1 MENGAHRTRRP
12 LLLVIEPD
20 FMVRRTIAL
29 VARDL
34 DIADVHETSG
44 SDAAASLLATAAYDG
59 VLVCIDD
66 RGYALIEQLRG
77 GRTLCSARTPLAVTM
92 SSCGVEDVQR
102 LRDLGI
108 DHVLLR
114 PFKVKAVLQALQV
127 LSRTRVDNAV

>member
-1 MENGAHRTRRP
+1 MERSAHRTRRP

-44 SDAAASLLATAAYDG
+44 SDAAASLLATASYDG

-66 RGYALIEQLRG
+66 RGYALIEQLRS

-92 SSCGVEDVQR
+92 SSCGVERWCPQR
-102 LRDLGI
+102 CVHLNDTSC
-108 DHVLLR
+108 
-114 PFKVKAVLQALQV
+114 QE
-127 LSRTRVDNAV
+127 TRRMISKR

>member
-1 MENGAHRTRRP
+1 MANSAHRTRRP

-20 FMVRRTIAL
+20 FMVRRTISL

-44 SDAAASLLATAAYDG
+44 NDAAAALLATAAYDG

-66 RGYALIEQLRG
+66 QGYALIEQLRS
-77 GRTLCSARTPLAVTM
+77 GRTLSSARTPVAVTM
-92 SSCGVEDVQR
+92 NSCGVEDVHR

-108 DHVLLR
+108 DQVLLR
-114 PFKVKAVLQALQV
+114 PFKVKAVLQTLQV
-127 LSRTRVDNAV
+127 LSRKRVDNAV